1 MSYETVNV
9 DSPLDLPLHGCW
21 EIRLPPPKFP
31 YWRGHRVFIG
41 VRYSGFFDTSTQEIG
56 NGQKKFGPL

>member
-21 EIRLPPPKFP
+21 EIRLPPPNLEMKYVVTMP
-31 YWRGHRVFIG
+31 Y
-41 VRYSGFFDTSTQEIG
+41 
-56 NGQKKFGPL
+56 P